1 MKRISA
7 GLAAVGVAL
16 SLSSCSATTTDPLS
30 DLRSAINA
38 GKECPELFPL
48 LKAIPNSDDAQ
59 GEMRNIGCY
68 TVSSTRTDAER
79 SKTDPNSDWIGVPG
93 GKRVE
98 VSNECLDA
106 SKRASNEVDSEAAE
120 TLIRR
125 TLEACHD
132 TNEWL
137 SALAKYPGVMG
148 MVEGY
153 IPSVT
158 DIEVACGVHPDT
170 AVCEDFGRL
179 KITS

>member
-1 MKRISA
+1 MKRIY
-7 GLAAVGVAL
+7 AAFAVVAV
-16 SLSSCSATTTDPLS
+16 SLSSCSATPADPLS

-68 TVSSTRTDAER
+68 TVSSKRTDAER
-79 SKTDPNSDWIGVPG
+79 AAIDPNSDWIGVPG

-98 VSNECLDA
+98 VSKECLDA
-106 SKRASNEVDSEAAE
+106 SKRAANEVDSEAAE

-125 TLEACHD
+125 TLEACQG

-137 SALAKYPGVMG
+137 SAVAKYPGVMG

-170 AVCEDFGRL
+170 AVCTDFGRL
-179 KITS
+179 EIAG

>member
-1 MKRISA
+1 MKRTYAVITA
-7 GLAAVGVAL
+7 LAAAL
-16 SLSSCSATTTDPLS
+16 SLSSCSAKTTDPLS
-30 DLRSAINA
+30 ELRSAINA

-48 LKAIPNSDDAQ
+48 LKAIPNSDEAQ

-79 SKTDPNSDWIGVPG
+79 SKTAPNSDWIGVPG

-106 SKRASNEVDSEAAE
+106 SKQASNEVNSDAAE
-120 TLIRR
+120 PLIRR
-125 TLEACHD
+125 TLEACQS

-170 AVCEDFGRL
+170 AVCKDYGMLETAG
-179 KITS
+179 

>member
-1 MKRISA
+1 MKRTYA
-7 GLAAVGVAL
+7 VLAALAAAL
-16 SLSSCSATTTDPLS
+16 SLSSCSATPTDPLS
-30 DLRSAINA
+30 ELRTAINA

-48 LKAIPNSDDAQ
+48 LKAIPNSDAAQ

-68 TVSSTRTDAER
+68 TVSSKRTDAER
-79 SKTDPNSDWIGVPG
+79 AAIDPNSDWIGVPG

-106 SKRASNEVDSEAAE
+106 SKQAANEVDSEASE
-120 TLIRR
+120 PLILR
-125 TLEACHD
+125 TLEACQD

-153 IPSVT
+153 IPSLT
-158 DIEVACGVHPDT
+158 DIEVACGVDRNT
-170 AVCEDFGRL
+170 AVCADFGRL
-179 KITS
+179 ETAG